1 MVLLKQLMD
10 EEEQD
15 LTDDVQSTT
24 SKTDDIQSATAKSD
38 NILYTTSKTDD
49 VRSTTSKHT
58 CSQHETFDLA
68 SDCTAQT
75 QDLLDLG
82 GQLHDASSMYRH
94 YDDLDTI
101 DDGMVSLGVGGGDGM
116 PQESRGLVFA
126 GGGKSDEEI
135 DSLSDEDGLSYA
147 LYRCCFLLCHS
158 L

>member
-1 MVLLKQLMD
+1 MVLLKQLME

-15 LTDDVQSTT
+15 MTDDVQSTASKTDDILYTTSKSDDVQSTT
-24 SKTDDIQSATAKSD
+24 SKTDDIQS
-38 NILYTTSKTDD
+38 
-49 VRSTTSKHT
+49 TTSKHS
-58 CSQHETFDLA
+58 CSQHETFNLA

-116 PQESRGLVFA
+116 PLESRGLVFA
-126 GGGKSDEEI
+126 GGGLDEEI

-147 LYRCCFLLCHS
+147 LYRYCFL
-158 L
+158 